1 MEALQRQTALILRA
15 YALAAAVT
23 LAALITLTA

>member
-1 MEALQRQTALILRA
+1 MEAFQRQTALVLRA

-23 LAALITLTA
+23 LAALISLT